1 MHQQKWW
8 VSGLVSVSGSYEL
21 SEGGD
26 CDPQSLQKCLAPW
39 SRLGQGYKPYRALWL
54 GQGEDEGAG
63 EWAAPFKER
72 AVGKELWEPAGH
84 LFLNDR
90 GSQELLAPPSS
101 IHPAPITF
109 LSLSGYL
116 EPPAR

>member
-1 MHQQKWW
+1 M
-8 VSGLVSVSGSYEL
+8 VSCL
-21 SEGGD
+21 SLEAMN
-26 CDPQSLQKCLAPW
+26 SLRVVTVTLRASRSAWPPW
-39 SRLGQGYKPYRALWL
+39 SKLGQGYKPYRALWL

-90 GSQELLAPPSS
+90 GSQELWAPPSS